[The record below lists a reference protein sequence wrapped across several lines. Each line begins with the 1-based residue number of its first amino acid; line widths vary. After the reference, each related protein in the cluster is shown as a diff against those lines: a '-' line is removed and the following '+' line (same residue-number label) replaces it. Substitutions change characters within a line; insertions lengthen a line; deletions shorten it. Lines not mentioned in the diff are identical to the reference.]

1 MVGMGMVLWYS
12 DTECPTQWGI
22 LTQVP
27 LGLLLNNTEKM
38 KEIFREEVEEMEHFT
53 EADHKGY
60 SKRIFGIKEGWLL
73 GLVMCEDVQFCGRW
87 WPKSF

>member
-27 LGLLLNNTEKM
+27 LGPLLKNTEKM
-38 KEIFREEVEEMEHFT
+38 KEIFREEIEEMEHFT
-53 EADHKGY
+53 DADHKDTQ
-60 SKRIFGIKEGWLL
+60 KEFLNL
-73 GLVMCEDVQFCGRW
+73 RKDDF
-87 WPKSF
+87 